1 VTEAVEDQP
10 HRGTEKE
17 SEGGKQESDPKIT
30 ERFDVLKESLG
41 FRFLLMLS
49 ICLSPF
55 LCTRV
60 LKWSVFHTFPVVGQT
75 ISALAASPDKNTL
88 LNLLI
93 RY

>member
-1 VTEAVEDQP
+1 MLV
-10 HRGTEKE
+10 
-17 SEGGKQESDPKIT
+17 KIKT
-30 ERFDVLKESLG
+30 KTKNP
-41 FRFLLMLS
+41 LLSRPPLS

-60 LKWSVFHTFPVVGQT
+60 LKWSVFHAFPVVGQT